1 MSATSSRIGYLLVA
15 ASLLS
20 AATTLLVPDLLTG
33 PAAMQGSAR
42 GTALVVALGG
52 APVLALGLRRARS
65 GSVVALAVAAG
76 AAAYLLY
83 NAVMLVLATPFNRA
97 FPLYEAMLGLAI
109 WTCAGLVVEIFDRAG
124 ELRRPA
130 PRWTAVFV
138 GGVVVLNLGAWLSN
152 LVPALVSEHPGSL
165 LEGTGLTTNPVYV
178 QDLAFWLPALAWAAV
193 GMWRANSPR
202 IVLGASVLC
211 YWVLE
216 AASVAA
222 DQWWGHRADPAS
234 SVVSAGAVPLFL
246 VVGAVTIWP
255 LLAVMSVLRDA
266 DRGARRD
273 QHGVPLP
280 MSGYAASTES
290 DDTERQGAVG
300 PSRRSTTMRRFI
312 IEREVPGAGDLSQEE
327 LAHIARTSNEA
338 VASLGVPYT
347 WVNSYVAGD
356 KIYCV
361 HEAEDAEAIIEHAR
375 RGGFP
380 ANLVT
385 EVANEFGPQS
395 AELVAG

>member
-1 MSATSSRIGYLLVA
+1 MPTMSFRLGYMLVT

-20 AATTLLVPDLLTG
+20 AATTLLVPDILTG

-42 GTALVVALGG
+42 GTALVVAVGG
-52 APVLALGLRRARS
+52 APVLALALRRARS
-65 GSVVALAVAAG
+65 GSLGALAVAAG

-83 NAVMLVLATPFNRA
+83 NAVMLVFATPFNRA
-97 FPLYEAMLGLAI
+97 FLFYEAMLGLAV
-109 WTCAGLVVEIFDRAG
+109 WTLASLVVEIFDRAG
-124 ELRRPA
+124 EVGRPA

-138 GGVVVLNLGAWLSN
+138 GGVVVLNLAAWASK
-152 LVPALVSEHPGSL
+152 LVPALMSDDPRSL

-178 QDLAFWLPALAWAAV
+178 QDLACWLPVLAWVAV
-193 GMWRANSPR
+193 GMWKDHAPR
-202 IVLGASVLC
+202 TVLGASALC

-222 DQWWGHRADPAS
+222 DQWWGHYADPTS
-234 SVVSAGAVPLFL
+234 SVVSATAVPLFI
-246 VVGAVTIWP
+246 VVGAATVWP
-255 LLAVMSVLRDA
+255 LLAVLSVVA
-266 DRGARRD
+266 GHRGAGGHE
-273 QHGVPLP
+273 HGDPFP
-280 MSGYAASTES
+280 MSRCAAAAQS
-290 DDTERQGAVG
+290 DDTGRHGAVG
-300 PSRRSTTMRRFI
+300 PSRRSMTMHRFI
-312 IEREVPGAGDLSQEE
+312 IEREIPGAADLSQEE
-327 LAHIARTSNEA
+327 LANIARTSNEA

-361 HEAEDAEAIIEHAR
+361 HEAEDADTIIEHAR